1 MKQGPAPLS
10 TVHSPDGMGLPS
22 GWVVKG
28 GFLEEVTF
36 DLSLKVL
43 TKRKIKE
50 CWWEVVVVFHV
61 EVGMCVQAQRFE
73 ALTFSRKCK
82 WFPVTEAKAWRW
94 AQRCDA
100 GMEGLLEVQELQ

>member
-10 TVHSPDGMGLPS
+10 TAHSPDGRGLPS
-22 GWVVKG
+22 GWVVQG

-50 CWWEVVVVFHV
+50 WWWEVVVVFHV

-73 ALTFSRKCK
+73 ALTFSRKCN
-82 WFPVTEAKAWRW
+82 
-94 AQRCDA
+94 
-100 GMEGLLEVQELQ
+100 GSL